1 MSYQGWCLVT
11 FKPLPP
17 LPPSPSITP
26 PLRIRT
32 IAPMPT
38 PLPTPSTSTSTSQRP
53 QTSTPHGGSP
63 TSPIPS
69 EDPRMKPIS
78 NNTRPLPCH
87 DTPGVSVG
95 LGIITPCLFLS
106 VCLNCFLY
114 KRLKKAENVALFEGF
129 RRSLHRGESDRLLDN
144 DTDDTDDNRRS
155 SYQRDGIRSARTR
168 SLVRP
173 RATESGHVNPAF
185 DAYAVTSL

>member
-1 MSYQGWCLVT
+1 
-11 FKPLPP
+11 
-17 LPPSPSITP
+17 
-26 PLRIRT
+26 
-32 IAPMPT
+32 
-38 PLPTPSTSTSTSQRP
+38 
-53 QTSTPHGGSP
+53 
-63 TSPIPS
+63 
-69 EDPRMKPIS
+69 MKPIS

-129 RRSLHRGESDRLLDN
+129 RRSLRRGESDRLLDN

-155 SYQRDGIRSARTR
+155 SYKEMASNLRV
-168 SLVRP
+168 LVALFVLAQQNRVMSTP
-173 RATESGHVNPAF
+173 LLTH
-185 DAYAVTSL
+185 TL